1 MSGTLEK
8 LYYKMP
14 VWMQNMAVSAYGY
27 IWYKRRLTGAF
38 PTELEECRKREFY
51 TAEQWEEYN
60 NSKLQQLLLH
70 ALSTVPFYKKIFA
83 DYGITEKDIAS
94 FTIHDLH
101 RLPILDKETYR
112 RHGQTTMMSN
122 LHDKDGAFF
131 PSSGSTG
138 TPTQTWYSKKMHQTY
153 FAIFEARVNYWAGL
167 DYRVPRGTFG
177 PRRIVMDPNSTG
189 PFYRYNFV
197 EKQTYFSA
205 FHLSAKNIHNY
216 VEGLIKHN
224 AEYLTGYCMSNYI
237 MARFIEESGL
247 EAPKLK
253 AILTSSEKL
262 TLEMRDTFRRVYQ
275 CETFDSYNGVE
286 ACNLISEC
294 EYHNL
299 HIVPDVGYT
308 ELIKEDGTPCQ
319 PGETGHVIATGF
331 INFDQPL
338 IRYRMGDLLTLSKNQ
353 TCQCG
358 RSMPVVEEIVGR
370 IMDTVITEDGREM
383 VSFYRVFSNNTS
395 IMESQVVQHTLTKF
409 DINLVVNK
417 VMPEHEKED
426 LLTKLRSQLGDHA
439 EVTLNFLDTIPR
451 GANGKFKSVI
461 SHIKRKEVQRDYNN

>member
-1 MSGTLEK
+1 
-8 LYYKMP
+8 
-14 VWMQNMAVSAYGY
+14 
-27 IWYKRRLTGAF
+27 
-38 PTELEECRKREFY
+38 
-51 TAEQWEEYN
+51 
-60 NSKLQQLLLH
+60 
-70 ALSTVPFYKKIFA
+70 
-83 DYGITEKDIAS
+83 
-94 FTIHDLH
+94 
-101 RLPILDKETYR
+101 
-112 RHGQTTMMSN
+112 
-122 LHDKDGAFF
+122 
-131 PSSGSTG
+131 
-138 TPTQTWYSKKMHQTY
+138 
-153 FAIFEARVNYWAGL
+153 
-167 DYRVPRGTFG
+167 
-177 PRRIVMDPNSTG
+177 
-189 PFYRYNFV
+189 
-197 EKQTYFSA
+197 
-205 FHLSAKNIHNY
+205 
-216 VEGLIKHN
+216 
-224 AEYLTGYCMSNYI
+224 MSNYI

-247 EAPKLK
+247 KAPKLR
-253 AILTSSEKL
+253 AVLTSSEKL
-262 TLEMRDTFRRVYQ
+262 TPEMRDTFRRVYQ

-299 HIVPDVGYT
+299 HIVPDVGFT
-308 ELIKEDGTPCQ
+308 ELIKEDGSPCQ

-417 VMPEHEKED
+417 VMPEHEKEG

-461 SHIKRKEVQRDYNN
+461 SHIKRKETSTT